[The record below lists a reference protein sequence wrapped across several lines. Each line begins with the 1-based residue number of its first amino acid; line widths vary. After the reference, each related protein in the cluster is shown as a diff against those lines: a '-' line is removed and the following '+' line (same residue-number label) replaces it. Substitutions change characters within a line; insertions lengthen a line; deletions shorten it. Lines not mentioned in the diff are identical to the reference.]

1 MGIYFALS
9 IAIVLCPM
17 LFLKS
22 KLYSKRTQ
30 KYTCIL
36 IFIMMLCVMG
46 LRSEQLGM
54 YDVEYVYLPMF
65 RNVQNLSFAGV
76 FRRYPFLRGNLLQL
90 LTKVFTIFSQNEHLW
105 IFVTSVPC
113 LAALTHLIM
122 KYGNNR
128 YSCAFSFFMFIGL
141 RIYGANFYLIRHS
154 FAMAFLI
161 LAFEAIIER
170 KLKKFMLLVL
180 CATLFH
186 TTACFFIIAY
196 PLAKINISFKQLGL
210 LLCGLLFAT
219 YLAKDA
225 LNGFFSLIDSDNY
238 YYNYINKTGFSSNIF
253 ILITLILFVIA
264 YLLCINN
271 GYIRKSLVGEKVGNI
286 KVFAIHQND
295 QSVCI
300 VTVNMLWIAVFFMTM
315 SKTISEFQ
323 RVAFFF
329 LAVSLVGFGNII
341 HQVKN
346 QVVRWIIYITLFVL
360 LLFFMSNALEPEM
373 LSPYRT
379 FFVNA

>member
-1 MGIYFALS
+1 MGIYFTLS

-22 KLYSKRTQ
+22 KLYSKRAQ

-113 LAALTHLIM
+113 LAALAHLIM

-161 LAFEAIIER
+161 LAFEAILER
-170 KLKKFMLLVL
+170 KPRKFVLLVL

-186 TTACFFIIAY
+186 TTACLFIIAY
-196 PLAKINISFKQLGL
+196 PLARINISFKQLGL
-210 LLCGLLFAT
+210 LFGGFLFAT

-225 LNGFFSLIDSDNY
+225 LNGFFSLIDSGNY

-253 ILITLILFVIA
+253 ILITLILFAIA
-264 YLLCINN
+264 YLLCMNN
-271 GYIRKSLVGEKVGNI
+271 GYMRNTSRVGNI
-286 KVFAIHQND
+286 GDLTTQQKD
-295 QSVCI
+295 QDVCMI
-300 VTVNMLWIAVFFMTM
+300 TVNVLWIAVFFMAM

-341 HQVKN
+341 HHEKN
-346 QVVRWIIYITLFVL
+346 KVVRCIIYMALFVL

-373 LSPYRT
+373 LSPYHT
-379 FFVNA
+379 FF